1 MTIDGIKFIVF
12 ASGITSTT
20 RGFVNNFRFE
30 PRRILFSGESD
41 GTSDSKITS
50 KVSYRFRTIFFLS
63 PLGTRKR
70 LFRFFFKQRLWLLI
84 SIRRF
89 FLHLRIKIHWK
100 PPLRD
105 CLDSQLFGRRSD
117 ARASIYSG
125 RAKVTRETTTSSLAT
140 SHSRRDSLSSFSQDW
155 RGFQRSRKLFKM
167 ISLLDDSLIHGHSD
181 KWSATVGLERPRK
194 YHSRFGWNNRVD
206 SS

>member
-1 MTIDGIKFIVF
+1 M
-12 ASGITSTT
+12 
-20 RGFVNNFRFE
+20 E
-30 PRRILFSGESD
+30 Q
-41 GTSDSKITS
+41 SDSKIIS

-63 PLGTRKR
+63 LLGTRKR

-100 PPLRD
+100 PPFRD

-140 SHSRRDSLSSFSQDW
+140 SHSRRDSLSSFHRIDEVFKGRENFSKW
-155 RGFQRSRKLFKM
+155 FSPRRFLNSRS
-167 ISLLDDSLIHGHSD
+167 
-181 KWSATVGLERPRK
+181 
-194 YHSRFGWNNRVD
+194 FGQIIGYRWPWKAAKVPFSVRVKQ
-206 SS
+206 